1 LLTWELSVGD
11 GPNVEDARRVV
22 GGGGRRLDTSRDSA
36 ILRAALEALAECG
49 YDRLTMDDV
58 AARAH
63 AGKGALYR
71 RWPSKAALVVD
82 AVVAW
87 RQEFAPLSIPDTGS
101 LRGDVEAVIANVPTT
116 DVGQVALIV
125 GLATAASRDPELRA
139 ALSEHVLQRPR
150 RAIREMLDRAVE
162 RGEIPRD
169 RVLDLVPD
177 VIIGLNA
184 LRVLTGADADRAF
197 FRRVFDEVVYP
208 LVTGPCSTPPS

>member
-1 LLTWELSVGD
+1 VGD

-22 GGGGRRLDTSRDSA
+22 GGGGRRLDTSRDAA

-87 RQEFAPLSIPDTGS
+87 RHEFAPLSIPDTGS
-101 LRGDVEAVIANVPTT
+101 LRGDVEAVIANLPTT

-139 ALSEHVLQRPR
+139 ALSEHVLERPR

-184 LRVLTGADADRAF
+184 LRVLTGEDADRAF
-197 FRRVFDEVVYP
+197 FRRVFDEVIYP
-208 LVTGPCSTPPS
+208 LATGPSSTPPA

>member
-1 LLTWELSVGD
+1 
-11 GPNVEDARRVV
+11 VV

-101 LRGDVEAVIANVPTT
+101 LRGDVEAVIANVPMT

-139 ALSEHVLQRPR
+139 ALSEHVLEHPR

-208 LVTGPCSTPPS
+208 LVTGPGSTPPA

>member
-1 LLTWELSVGD
+1 
-11 GPNVEDARRVV
+11 VV

>member
-125 GLATAASRDPELRA
+125 GLAAAASRDPELRA

>member
-1 LLTWELSVGD
+1 LTWELSVGD
-11 GPNVEDARRVV
+11 DPNVEDARRVV
-22 GGGGRRLDTSRDSA
+22 GGGGRRLDTSRDLA

-101 LRGDVEAVIANVPTT
+101 LRGDVEAVLANVPTT

-139 ALSEHVLQRPR
+139 ALSEHVLEGPR
-150 RAIREMLDRAVE
+150 RAIREMLGRAVE

-169 RVLDLVPD
+169 RVLGLVPD

-184 LRVLTGADADRAF
+184 LRVLTGENADGAF

-208 LVTGPCSTPPS
+208 LVTGPGSTPPS

>member
-1 LLTWELSVGD
+1 MLTWELSVGD

>member
-1 LLTWELSVGD
+1 
-11 GPNVEDARRVV
+11 
-22 GGGGRRLDTSRDSA
+22 
-36 ILRAALEALAECG
+36 
-49 YDRLTMDDV
+49 
-58 AARAH
+58 
-63 AGKGALYR
+63 
-71 RWPSKAALVVD
+71 VVD

-139 ALSEHVLQRPR
+139 ALSEHVLERPR

-184 LRVLTGADADRAF
+184 LRVLIGADADRAF

-208 LVTGPCSTPPS
+208 LVTGPGSTPPS

>member
-1 LLTWELSVGD
+1 VGD
-11 GPNVEDARRVV
+11 DPNVEDARRVV

-139 ALSEHVLQRPR
+139 ALSEHVLERPR
-150 RAIREMLDRAVE
+150 RAVREMLDRAVE

-208 LVTGPCSTPPS
+208 LVTGPGSTPPS

>member
-139 ALSEHVLQRPR
+139 ALSEHVLERPR
-150 RAIREMLDRAVE
+150 RAVREMLDRAVE

-208 LVTGPCSTPPS
+208 LVTGPGSTPPS